1 MTPQAKGKA
10 MPVDQQLY
18 LQVREL
24 RRLGYCV
31 NDICYRLDLHRAGE
45 RAAVEQIVDAMGR
58 RYQPG
63 GLLDT
68 GPIKPGRSM
77 ARRPLT

>member
-58 RYQPG
+58 RHQPG
-63 GLLDT
+63 SLLDA
-68 GPIKPGRSM
+68 GPIQEGRSR
-77 ARRPLT
+77 ARKSVA